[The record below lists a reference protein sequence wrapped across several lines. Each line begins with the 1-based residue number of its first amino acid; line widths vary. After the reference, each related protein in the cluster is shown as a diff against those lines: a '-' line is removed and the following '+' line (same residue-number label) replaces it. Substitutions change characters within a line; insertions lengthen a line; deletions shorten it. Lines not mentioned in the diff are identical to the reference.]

1 MIIVADS
8 SPLIALMRVGRL
20 ELLRDLYGAIF
31 MPDAVWNELVIAGA
45 RCPGAD
51 LLTQCDWIVR
61 KPVSNRALVDAMS
74 ELLDPGERE
83 AIVLAQEIDAD
94 ALLKDESIGRAAAMH
109 LGLKVTGLIG
119 VLLRAKNI
127 GLLPDAVELAQ
138 EMRNQGWWVADKL
151 LEMLR

>member
-20 ELLRDLYGAIF
+20 ELLRELYGTII
-31 MPDAVWNELVIAGA
+31 MPDAVWNELVVAGA
-45 RCPGAD
+45 QRPGAD
-51 LLTQCDWIVR
+51 LVTQCGWIVR
-61 KPVSNRALVDAMS
+61 KPVGNRAMVDAMS

-94 ALLKDESIGRAAAMH
+94 ALLMDESIGRAAAMH